1 MDLIPVIAR
10 IALRYLSGALVAYG
24 VIPHEAGAELAM
36 DPDLALVVGAAL
48 GAVVEAFYAAVKAR
62 GGKT

>member
-10 IALRYLSGALVAYG
+10 IILRYVSGALVAYG
-24 VIPHEAGAELAM
+24 FIPVEAGAELAM
-36 DPDLALVVGAAL
+36 DPDVALVIGAAL
-48 GAVVEAFYAAVKAR
+48 GAATESVYAWVKAR